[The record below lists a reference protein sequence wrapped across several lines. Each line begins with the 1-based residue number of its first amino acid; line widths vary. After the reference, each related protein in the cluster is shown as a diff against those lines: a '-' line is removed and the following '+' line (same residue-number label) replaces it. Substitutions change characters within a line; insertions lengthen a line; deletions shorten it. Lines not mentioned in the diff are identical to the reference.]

1 MHDLLIVG
9 VPLLAILA
17 GIFLNNQQLEKLE
30 ARMTARFTAMDS
42 RFDKFESNVDSR
54 FNRLES
60 RMDRMQSD
68 LSQFYTILGK
78 HEVRLDVLEKR
89 PTS

>member
-1 MHDLLIVG
+1 MS
-9 VPLLAILA
+9 
-17 GIFLNNQQLEKLE
+17 
-30 ARMTARFTAMDS
+30 ARFTAVDA
-42 RFDKFESNVDSR
+42 RFD
-54 FNRLES
+54 RLES
-60 RMDRMQSD
+60 RMDRMQAD

>member
-1 MHDLLIVG
+1 MHDLLIIG

-17 GIFLNNQQLEKLE
+17 GIFLNNQQLDKLE
-30 ARMTARFTAMDS
+30 SRMNARFTAMDT
-42 RFDKFESNVDSR
+42 RFDKFEANVDSR

-60 RMDRMQSD
+60 RMDRMQAD
-68 LSQFYTILGK
+68 LSQFYTILGR

-89 PTS
+89 PAT